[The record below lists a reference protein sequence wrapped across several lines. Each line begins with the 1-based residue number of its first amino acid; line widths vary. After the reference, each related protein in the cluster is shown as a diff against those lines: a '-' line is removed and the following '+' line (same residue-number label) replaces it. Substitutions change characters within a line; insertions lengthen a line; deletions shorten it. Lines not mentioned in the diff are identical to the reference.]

1 MRSVRM
7 ACGALLLVGVFA
19 AVAAAQ
25 GSPPTVAVTA
35 GKGTV
40 TAQPAGPLA
49 AGPTRFEFTR
59 SGNADVSVYLV
70 TLRAG
75 VTVDELQK
83 VIKSD
88 ASLGLVFLEG
98 SASLSADAPTRAVTV
113 NLRANVNY
121 VLVSQVGNTYAF
133 TPARDDGD
141 AERRDGAGARRHDP
155 HGRLRVPRVEDAAAQ
170 RRHPRRAT
178 TARRSTSRSP
188 SRCARARP
196 TSRWAARSAAGAR
209 RRSAGSRPG
218 RPSSVQD
225 VLSPTTTNDNEIKF
239 PKAGRYAL
247 VCFFGEHNALGMYRV
262 VKVR

>member
-40 TAQPAGPLA
+40 AVQPPGPLA

-75 VTVDELQK
+75 VSVEELQK

-98 SASLSADAPTRAVTV
+98 SASLSAAEPKRAVTV

-121 VLVSQVGNTYAF
+121 ALVSQVGNTYAV
-133 TPARDDGD
+133 TPLATNATPNGATAPAPAATISMFDYGFRGSKTLPRNGIIRVRNDGSAFHFALAFPVRKNASD
-141 AERRDGAGARRHDP
+141 KQV
-155 HGRLRVPRVEDAAAQ
+155 GRALRSGSEKAIGRV
-170 RRHPRRAT
+170 
-178 TARRSTSRSP
+178 
-188 SRCARARP
+188 
-196 TSRWAARSAAGAR
+196 AAGA
-209 RRSAGSRPG
+209 PV
-218 RPSSVQD
+218 SVQD
-225 VLSPTTTNDNEIKF
+225 VLSPTTVNDNEIKF
-239 PKAGRYAL
+239 PKGGRYAL